1 MPIRRVLSGSVFR
14 DPAFPL
20 FEARIRDLKAKSA
33 RVSGLKV
40 CLVGEIPKIT
50 LEITGLHDD
59 AELMLRLKFF
69 GLMVQNFL
77 AFDKMGNS

>member
-1 MPIRRVLSGSVFR
+1 MKAKWQQPMPIRRVLSGSVFR

-40 CLVGEIPKIT
+40 CLVVGIPKIT

-59 AELMLRLKFF
+59 AEHMLRLKFF
-69 GLMVQNFL
+69 
-77 AFDKMGNS
+77 D